1 MEYKEPALDQ
11 KGVSMSEKM
20 IFTLAIIGGTGK
32 LGPGLA
38 ARWAGA
44 GYRVVIGSRKAEKAQ
59 RIAAELNE
67 SLGIETIMGLEN
79 AEAASLADIC
89 ILTVKA
95 SAHEAI
101 VDQLEGVLK
110 GQIVVDTTAR
120 VDFKDPQPPTPPS
133 AARLVQDRLGS
144 EARVVAAF
152 QTVPAH
158 QLRENLDQPLD
169 LDVLVCS
176 DDLEAAQE
184 VIKLAEGAD
193 MRAFYAGGLD
203 NAIVLEGISALLISL
218 NKHQEVKT
226 ATFKVS
232 GLNAE

>member
-1 MEYKEPALDQ
+1 
-11 KGVSMSEKM
+11 MSEKM
-20 IFTLAIIGGTGK
+20 ILTLAIIGGTGK

-38 ARWAGA
+38 MRWAGA

-59 RIAAELNE
+59 RVATELNE
-67 SLGIETIMGLEN
+67 ALGIETIVGLEN

-95 SAHEAI
+95 SAHEAVVGQI
-101 VDQLEGVLK
+101 KGVLNGK
-110 GQIVVDTTAR
+110 IVVDTTAR
-120 VDFKDPQPPTPPS
+120 VDFKDPQPPAPPA
-133 AARLVQDRLGS
+133 AARLAQERLGS

-158 QLRENLDQPLD
+158 RLREDLDQPLD

-176 DDLEAAQE
+176 DDREAAQE

-193 MRAFYAGGLD
+193 MKAFYAGGLD
-203 NAIVLEGISALLISL
+203 NAITLEGLSALLIAI
-218 NKHQEVKT
+218 NEQQETKT
-226 ATFKVS
+226 ATFMVA
-232 GLNAE
+232 GLDAG

>member
-1 MEYKEPALDQ
+1 
-11 KGVSMSEKM
+11 MSEKM
-20 IFTLAIIGGTGK
+20 ILTLAIIGGTGK

-44 GYRVVIGSRKAEKAQ
+44 GYRVIIGSRQAEKAQ
-59 RIAAELNE
+59 GIASELNE
-67 SLGIETIMGLEN
+67 ALGIETIVGLEN

-120 VDFKDPQPPTPPS
+120 VDFKDPYPPSPPS
-133 AARLVQDRLGS
+133 AAGFVQDRLGS

-158 QLRENLDQPLD
+158 RLREDMDEPLD

-176 DDLEAAQE
+176 DDLKAAQE
-184 VIKLAEGAD
+184 VMKLAEGAG
-193 MRAFYAGGLD
+193 MNAYYVGGLV
-203 NAIVLEGISALLISL
+203 NAITLEGISALLISL
-218 NKHQEVKT
+218 NKHHDVQT
-226 ATFKVS
+226 ATLKVS
-232 GLNAE
+232 GLDAG

>member
-1 MEYKEPALDQ
+1 
-11 KGVSMSEKM
+11 MSEKM
-20 IFTLAIIGGTGK
+20 ILTLAIIGGTGK

-38 ARWAGA
+38 MRWAGA

-67 SLGIETIMGLEN
+67 ALGIETIVGLEN
-79 AEAASLADIC
+79 VEAASLADIC

-95 SAHEAI
+95 NAHEAI
-101 VDQLEGVLK
+101 VDQLK
-110 GQIVVDTTAR
+110 GALNGKIVVDTTAR
-120 VDFKDPQPPTPPS
+120 VDFKNPQPPAPPA
-133 AARLVQDRLGS
+133 AARLAQERLGS

-158 QLRENLDQPLD
+158 RLREDMDQPLD

-176 DDLEAAQE
+176 DDPEAAQE
-184 VIKLAEGAD
+184 VIKLAEGAE
-193 MRAFYAGGLD
+193 MNAFYAGELD
-203 NAIVLEGISALLISL
+203 NAITLEGISALLMSL
-218 NKHQEVKT
+218 NKNHDSKT

-232 GLNAE
+232 GLNAG

>member
-1 MEYKEPALDQ
+1 
-11 KGVSMSEKM
+11 MSEKM
-20 IFTLAIIGGTGK
+20 ILTLAIIGGTGK

-38 ARWAGA
+38 VRWAGA
-44 GYRVVIGSRKAEKAQ
+44 GYRVVIGSRKAKKAQ

-120 VDFKDPQPPTPPS
+120 VDFKDPQPPSPPS

-158 QLRENLDQPLD
+158 RLRLNLDQPLD

-218 NKHQEVKT
+218 NKYQEAKT